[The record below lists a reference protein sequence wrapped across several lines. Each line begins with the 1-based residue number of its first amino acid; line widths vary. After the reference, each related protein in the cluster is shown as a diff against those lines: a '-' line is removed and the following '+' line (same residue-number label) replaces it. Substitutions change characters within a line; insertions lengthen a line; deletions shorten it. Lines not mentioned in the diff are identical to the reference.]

1 MNLRKIE
8 QARDRNLPAS
18 MAALKRAALRARD
31 LAKRTETSLVLARE
45 GCIARVAPTTPE
57 KA

>member
-18 MAALKRAALRARD
+18 LTALKRAAQRARH
-31 LAKRTETSLVLARE
+31 LAMRTATALVLARD
-45 GCIARVAPTTPE
+45 GRIARVPPADIDNG
-57 KA
+57 